1 MTIWAYDDLAQ
12 CCGYDL
18 SGLVDPMQLT
28 PDWLRGRSRSA
39 AGLTRRHRSEDFAM
53 QRLKSM
59 GKPPLPR
66 PAGSWLAG
74 LVISTAIMTIA
85 GQAMLLG
92 AGAAIRDATLKGD

>member
-1 MTIWAYDDLAQ
+1 
-12 CCGYDL
+12 
-18 SGLVDPMQLT
+18 
-28 PDWLRGRSRSA
+28 
-39 AGLTRRHRSEDFAM
+39 M

-74 LVISTAIMTIA
+74 LMISTAIMTIA